1 MDKREGGHYFNF
13 NVPSVQEG
21 VDYLATKGGHR
32 TLGNEGAT
40 YAYVDMPSLGVTV
53 LLLTAR

>member
-13 NVPSVQEG
+13 NVPDVQES
-21 VDYLATKGGHR
+21 VDYLVAKGGHR
-32 TLGNEGAT
+32 TLGNSSAP